1 MAVIEAQN
9 IQQKKIVKNYE
20 NQLKLVS
27 SGLKKLKESEAKLD
41 KLITMLANQP
51 NRPNDELII
60 PPRPQADFA
69 RFPPP
74 SPQADFFAPPPNF
87 DEENNFRSRRMD
99 EIIALQ
105 DRFDDLEAKM
115 CYMINELAYFRSR
128 KYHSASMSEDAR
140 KEMIKMEKEHPSFKK
155 DMHSH
160 FNMTRN
166 YQMYSMDRKV
176 LNHNVVNR
184 VDPFG

>member
-9 IQQKKIVKNYE
+9 IQQKKIVENYE
-20 NQLKLVS
+20 DQLKLVS
-27 SGLKKLKESEAKLD
+27 SGLKRLKESEAKLD
-41 KLITMLANQP
+41 KLIAMLANNQP

-69 RFPPP
+69 QFPPP
-74 SPQADFFAPPPNF
+74 APQADFF

-99 EIIALQ
+99 EIIALH

-140 KEMIKMEKEHPSFKK
+140 KEMIKMEQEHPSFKK